1 MSVSPERCPWCCQ
14 VSTNFPPEPTSSSTL
29 SSIMCLTTTTTW
41 NGSKMQQDSFIITRL
56 WGIYYIYNN
65 IYNKPNIRR
74 KDVILES
81 DWSVAFH
88 QSQDVVVISSQLR
101 HELNRQHWTEWVIA
115 AMQASQSS
123 SQFFSNALTSRWV
136 SQLLSSA
143 AASSLQL

>member
-1 MSVSPERCPWCCQ
+1 MVLPSFHQLSSWLRRA
-14 VSTNFPPEPTSSSTL
+14 EPTSSSTL

-56 WGIYYIYNN
+56 WGIYYIAWYVN
-65 IYNKPNIRR
+65 IFKKPKIRR
-74 KDVILES
+74 NVRLES

-88 QSQDVVVISSQLR
+88 QSQDMVVISSQLR